1 MLILKVMLINLKS
14 FGNKAQKLKN
24 FCIAWQINFSSQ
36 TWDKIQNYHVTSSEI
51 NFFTPIQYWK
61 LKWLE
66 DCPLNSTLKERRK
79 TLMRLNTDD
88 TIQHRVSQTDTSL
101 NRSESFAVWLTR
113 STRNSQGTSQS
124 SLIRSDTNGDLSKT
138 DLSFKVQYDIW

>member
-1 MLILKVMLINLKS
+1 M
-14 FGNKAQKLKN
+14 
-24 FCIAWQINFSSQ
+24 
-36 TWDKIQNYHVTSSEI
+36 T
-51 NFFTPIQYWK
+51 QY
-61 LKWLE
+61 
-66 DCPLNSTLKERRK
+66 N
-79 TLMRLNTDD
+79 
-88 TIQHRVSQTDTSL
+88 IGYSQTDTSL